1 LKSRSP
7 TQWLIATLLA
17 LGAAAGASAAGG
29 NSLSGKPAPDFV
41 LRSIGGPNVR
51 LSEQLGD
58 VVVIAF
64 WSSRCGP
71 CRAHLK
77 ELSALQAGLKG
88 QGLTVYGVNVDDDMR
103 AAREYAASLSLGF
116 AMLLDPAKG
125 VARAYRVDSLPMMV
139 TIDRLGMVRGI
150 RRDDRAGA
158 PSNAGPELRRLLAQ

>member
-1 LKSRSP
+1 MTSRSP

-17 LGAAAGASAAGG
+17 FGAAAGAFAADRNAMTGR
-29 NSLSGKPAPDFV
+29 PAPDFT
-41 LRSIGGPNVR
+41 LRSIGGPNIR

-58 VVVIAF
+58 IVVVAF

-77 ELSALQAGLKG
+77 ELSTLYAGLKD
-88 QGLTVYGVNVDDDMR
+88 QGLVVYGVNVDDDQR

-116 AMLLDPAKG
+116 ALLLDPAKG
-125 VARAYRVDSLPMMV
+125 VARAYRVDSLPMMIS
-139 TIDRLGMVRGI
+139 IDRLGVVRGI

-158 PSNAGPELRRLLAQ
+158 PSNAGAELRRLLAK